1 MMKKIVF
8 VLCMLLFTA
17 CGTGNKQQVSSAAD
31 IKQETAPAPAAS
43 QEQEEDVPSVE
54 LNPGP
59 SSIIV
64 KGIPVKTKELKVEE
78 PCSILVEY
86 PVFDQPKI
94 DATVEAWAKAHMEND
109 VQYIGSFM
117 EDGFTP
123 DVEMPPIHLFVNP
136 IVLEYSA
143 DKGASILFAEGG
155 YLGGAHGTFTFST
168 LSLDAEGNEID
179 PMRVF
184 ASPEDG
190 AKRLSDECRRQF
202 LKNGLSPD
210 TFMPGT
216 EPDPINFRWL
226 LRRGDELLVFY
237 PPYEVASWA
246 EGPQLCIYPL
256 SQK

>member
-1 MMKKIVF
+1 MKKI
-8 VLCMLLFTA
+8 MLLFA
-17 CGTGNKQQVSSAAD
+17 MFLFVSCGTSGGQQVSSATD
-31 IKQETAPAPAAS
+31 VKQETPAPAAS
-43 QEQEEDVPSVE
+43 QEQEEDVPFIE
-54 LNPGP
+54 LNPGSTP
-59 SSIIV
+59 IIV

-109 VQYIGSFM
+109 VQYIDSFM

-143 DKGASILFAEGG
+143 DKGASILFAEAG

-168 LSLDAEGNEID
+168 LSLDANGNEID
-179 PMRVF
+179 PLSVF
-184 ASPEDG
+184 ASPEEG

-202 LKNGLSPD
+202 SKNGLSPD
-210 TFMPGT
+210 TYMPGT
-216 EPDPINFRWL
+216 EPDPVNFRWL

-256 SQK
+256 NVNP